1 MGIGVSLAFIA
12 IGAILAFALRVDLA
26 GVDIHLVGWIL
37 IVVGAVSMA
46 FTLKYTR
53 PRRREGRVVGADPVY
68 GDEPGTVIREE
79 HIIEDP
85 PPAGRPAERVERVVE
100 HPADE
105 GVTHGHVAQDPAFA
119 QDPSRAQDPAE
130 ANNPAIDS
138 DSVDPLRDPA
148 RRDPAP
154 RERSVYGRTR
164 PGRR

>member
-12 IGAILAFALRVDLA
+12 VGAILAFALRVDLS

-37 IVVGAVSMA
+37 ILVGLVSMG

-53 PRRREGRVVGADPVY
+53 PRRAGGRVVGVDPAY
-68 GDEPGTVIREE
+68 GDEPGTIVREE

-85 PPAGRPAERVERVVE
+85 APMGRPAQRVERVIE

-119 QDPSRAQDPAE
+119 QDPAHAQDPAE
-130 ANNPAIDS
+130 ENRPSVVDS
-138 DSVDPLRDPA
+138 GDRIPQRRRWRRTA
-148 RRDPAP
+148 RR
-154 RERSVYGRTR
+154 
-164 PGRR
+164 